1 MAEAILTDW
10 DAEKTSAFQND
21 KLIARHNLHELDL
34 FTDEGLIEL
43 LDTYPRDKLGVY
55 TFPPHA
61 EGRVEAR
68 HGRAPDIGGADLL
81 EAVRA
86 GRIWLNLRAVNQQ
99 VAAHEGLGDSVFGPL
114 EAAAGIR
121 TLKRDIGVLIS
132 SPGIHVHYHLDIPLV
147 CLVHLRGEKTLYVY
161 PPRPPFAPLDQIE
174 AVALRERE
182 EDIAY
187 RDDFEA
193 EAAVFALQPGQ
204 AITWPQN
211 APHRIQNGDSLNVSL
226 SCEFMTP
233 KALLR
238 ANAIYTNGVL
248 RRSLKMQPRLPET
261 VGPGLLG
268 KAVVARGL
276 KALRRGP
283 APQITPVTFEV
294 DARTLDVVDLEPAK

>member
-1 MAEAILTDW
+1 MEFSWPDDTAARFGKAPIL
-10 DAEKTSAFQND
+10 
-21 KLIARHNLHELDL
+21 ARHGLHESPLASD
-34 FTDEGLIEL
+34 DGLAEL
-43 LDTYPRDKLGVY
+43 LDAYPRDKLGIY
-55 TFPPHA
+55 SFPPHA

-68 HGRAPDIGGADLL
+68 HGQAPDIAGADLL

-99 VAAHEGLGDSVFGPL
+99 VGAHEGLGDTVFGPL

-147 CLVHLRGEKTLYVY
+147 CLVHLRGEKTLYLY
-161 PPRPPFAPLDQIE
+161 PPRAPFAPLDQIE

-193 EAAVFALQPGQ
+193 EAAVFTLQPGQ
-204 AITWPQN
+204 ALTWPQN

-238 ANAIYTNGVL
+238 ANAIYTNGVM

-283 APQITPVTFEV
+283 PPQVTPITFEV
-294 DARTLDVVDLEPAK
+294 DARTLDVVDLEPAR

>member
-1 MAEAILTDW
+1 MEFSWPDDTAGQFGTTPILG
-10 DAEKTSAFQND
+10 
-21 KLIARHNLHELDL
+21 RHGLHESPLASD
-34 FTDEGLIEL
+34 DGLAEL
-43 LDTYPRDKLGVY
+43 LDAYPRDKLGVY

-68 HGRAPDIGGADLL
+68 HGRAPDIAGADLL

-86 GRIWLNLRAVNQQ
+86 GRIWLNLRAVNEQ
-99 VAAHEGLGDSVFGPL
+99 VAAHEGLGDAVFGPL

-147 CLVHLRGEKTLYVY
+147 CLVHLRGAKTLYLY
-161 PPRPPFAPLDQIE
+161 PPKAPFAPLDQIE

-193 EAAVFALQPGQ
+193 EAAVFTLQPGQ

-238 ANAIYTNGVL
+238 ANAIYTNGVM

-268 KAVVARGL
+268 KAVMARGL

-283 APQITPVTFEV
+283 PPQVTPITFEV
-294 DARTLDVVDLEPAK
+294 DARTLDVVDLEPAP